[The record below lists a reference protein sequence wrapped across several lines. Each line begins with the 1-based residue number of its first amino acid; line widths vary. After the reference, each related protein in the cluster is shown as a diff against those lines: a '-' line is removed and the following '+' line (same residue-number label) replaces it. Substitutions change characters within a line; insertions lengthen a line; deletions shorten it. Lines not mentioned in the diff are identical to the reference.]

1 MGQADVLRWLEEHPG
16 WHDAN
21 AIAEGAK
28 IRLGNVY
35 KTTATLRRQKRI
47 GYKQEDG
54 AFLYRLPVRASRPL
68 KLRDPTPKPMGRAGR
83 SAENRVGQAW
93 KAGSKMVLVESIDG
107 AERRKLPD
115 GHFQCPH
122 CLMVQKERES
132 LFSCLDILLRG
143 EIVVRIEER
152 GFAVCVNCGRT
163 YNDGKVDEKMSNRER
178 KRRKDKLI
186 YDCKHNN
193 ISRG

>member
-1 MGQADVLRWLEEHPG
+1 MSKCEKNPGQ
-16 WHDAN
+16 HDAN

-35 KTTATLRRQKRI
+35 KVTATLRRQKRI
-47 GYKQEDG
+47 GYKQVDG
-54 AFLYRLPVRASRPL
+54 AYLYWLPVRASRPP
-68 KLRDPTPKPMGRAGR
+68 KPRDPIPAPLGRLGR
-83 SAENRVGQAW
+83 SVENRVGQAW

-107 AERRKLPD
+107 AEWRKLPD

-122 CLMVQKERES
+122 CLMVQKEQES

-152 GFAVCVNCGRT
+152 GFAACGNCGMI
-163 YNDGKVDEKMSNRER
+163 YNDGKAVERDPHQGRMSARER
-178 KRRKDKLI
+178 KKLI
-186 YDCKHNN
+186 YECCHNK
-193 ISRG
+193 G